1 MLLAA
6 LFVRSFIPSG
16 KMHQSV
22 YLFRIFTN
30 YINFFHISIF
40 IILKTIVIVNTK
52 SEKINRIFIQKIM
65 HLYSIFFF
73 EKPEKSC
80 NIKKEVL

>member
-16 KMHQSV
+16 NIHQSV

-30 YINFFHISIF
+30 YINFFHISIL
-40 IILKTIVIVNTK
+40 IILKAGFIVNRK
-52 SEKINRIFIQKIM
+52 AEKINRIFIQK
-65 HLYSIFFF
+65 
-73 EKPEKSC
+73 
-80 NIKKEVL
+80 